1 MTPDR
6 VVPFMKPATRATAA
20 APALSV
26 ARLML
31 TDFRSYARARLTV
44 EAGVVVLVGP
54 NGAGKTNL
62 LEALS
67 FLAPGKGL
75 RRAKLSEIDRRG
87 GGPWALAATVTGAAG
102 EFDIGTGRDA
112 DSESGERRHLRIDG
126 VPVKIQQELSERLA
140 VAWLTPQMDRLFA
153 DAASGRR
160 RFLDRLVT
168 GFDPGHWSRLLA
180 YERAMRERARL
191 LREGAADPSWLKAL
205 EEIMAEN
212 GVALAAARLE
222 AVARLAA
229 ACAEAPGP
237 FPRAGLA
244 IEGAVEHWLGGMPAL
259 AAEETFRKALHESRG
274 LDRDSGVTQTG
285 PHRSD
290 LLAHHLGTGE
300 AAALCSTGEQKA
312 LLIAIVLAYARL
324 LALRRGHAPVLLLDE
339 VTAHLDAARRSA
351 LFQALRALGAQC
363 WLAGTD
369 AALFA
374 EIKGHAQFFAVADA
388 ALSPA

>member
-1 MTPDR
+1 MAPDR
-6 VVPFMKPATRATAA
+6 VIPFTKPLPQPADITPAA
-20 APALSV
+20 AV
-26 ARLML
+26 ARLVL
-31 TDFRSYARARLTV
+31 TDFRGYARARLTID
-44 EAGVVVLVGP
+44 AGVVVLTGP

-62 LEALS
+62 LEAIS

-75 RRAKLSEIDRRG
+75 RRARLSEIDRRG
-87 GGPWALAATVTGAAG
+87 GGVWALAATVANPAG

-112 DSESGERRHLRIDG
+112 ASESGERRHLRIDG
-126 VPVKIQQELSERLA
+126 APAKSQRNLLERLSI
-140 VAWLTPQMDRLFA
+140 AWLTPAMDRLFA

-191 LREGAADPSWLKAL
+191 LREGVTDPSWLKAL
-205 EEIMAEN
+205 EEVMAET

-222 AVARLAA
+222 SVAHLAG

-237 FPRAGLA
+237 FPRVGLA
-244 IEGAVEHWLGGMPAL
+244 IEGTVEAWLGAMPAL
-259 AAEETFRKALHESRG
+259 AAEEAFRGALHDSRAI
-274 LDRDSGVTQTG
+274 DRDSGVTQTG

-290 LLAHHLGTGE
+290 LLARHLGTGE
-300 AAALCSTGEQKA
+300 VAGLCSTGEQKA

-324 LALRRGHAPVLLLDE
+324 IAARRDAAPVLLLDE

-369 AALFA
+369 TALFT
-374 EIKGHAQFFAVADA
+374 ELRSHAQFVAVTDA
-388 ALSPA
+388 ALSLV